1 MPQIEGM
8 HADIDI
14 VDDRVEVRYRG
25 DYGLGAS
32 LKLLEQAFE
41 TAARRD
47 LTKILVDVRDLAGN
61 PSVTDRY
68 DIGTFV
74 ATRCAERRF
83 EVRIALVG
91 EEPLID
97 PARFG
102 ELVARN
108 RFAKGRVFSETHDAL
123 AWLSGAGDR

>member
-1 MPQIEGM
+1 MPQIEGVD
-8 HADIDI
+8 ADIDI
-14 VDDRVEVRYRG
+14 VDDRLELRYRG
-25 DYGLGAS
+25 DYVLGAS

-47 LTKILVDVRDLAGN
+47 LTRILVDVRDLVGN
-61 PSVTDRY
+61 PTVSDRY

-74 ATRCAERRF
+74 ATRCAERHF
-83 EVRIALVG
+83 GIRIAFVG

-102 ELVARN
+102 ELVVRN
-108 RFAKGRVFSETHDAL
+108 RFAKGRVFSELHDAL
-123 AWLSGAGDR
+123 EWLSEAGDR